1 MANVMWEFFSSQAS
15 FNLESIFMT
24 TKDKSDNDSA
34 EYLQL
39 KAASAKKIGKLSVGS
54 IHYQILSDK
63 AKVNLFIRVTGNDGG
78 GYFSQEL
85 VSMQEIERC
94 LKSRSNTD
102 PFPSKVLMDVFVG
115 RSANNAGFL
124 AAILRAEGI
133 LSAAPDTETQHIFL
147 GDMAKFKKACLA
159 EPGTAIVI
167 SSGKPEKSI
176 PAQIAAPE
184 TEHTEDRKT
193 LKITKKPA

>member
-1 MANVMWEFFSSQAS
+1 
-15 FNLESIFMT
+15 MT
-24 TKDKSDNDSA
+24 NIDKSDNDSA

-63 AKVNLFIRVTGNDGG
+63 AKVNLFLRVTGNDGG

-94 LKSRSNTD
+94 LKSRSGAD

-133 LSAAPDTETQHIFL
+133 LSAAPDTETQHVFT
-147 GDMAKFKKACLA
+147 GDMVKFKKACLA
-159 EPGTAIVI
+159 EPGTPIII
-167 SSGKPEKSI
+167 SSAKPEKSL
-176 PAQIAAPE
+176 PAQIAVPE
-184 TEHTEDRKT
+184 AEHTEDRKT
-193 LKITKKPA
+193 LKINKKPS